1 MICCWDHG
9 SYLFKQSACKLK
21 KAFIKTIKRCI
32 GKEMWLRWKNIFKVD
47 YLIEEKINYI
57 YKKKLFKGHWF
68 QLPKHVFIKDNAWIK
83 ISIGGGFGIVES
95 VFISRYTR
103 GVPKQVLYVEIFA
116 YKLLLCAS
124 FQKSNLLVVRPNI
137 YAWIRASAA

>member
-32 GKEMWLRWKNIFKVD
+32 GKEMWLRWRNIFKVD

-57 YKKKLFKGHWF
+57 YKKSYLKGIDF
-68 QLPKHVFIKDNAWIK
+68 NCLNMYLSK
-83 ISIGGGFGIVES
+83 IMLGS
-95 VFISRYTR
+95 
-103 GVPKQVLYVEIFA
+103 K
-116 YKLLLCAS
+116 
-124 FQKSNLLVVRPNI
+124 
-137 YAWIRASAA
+137 

>member
-1 MICCWDHG
+1 MFNENKVLCSLNLLIDFCHDFIIFLFFSPSITYKILKHCFYSFFFMICCWDHG

-57 YKKKLFKGHWF
+57 YKKSCLTWLGHWF
-68 QLPKHVFIKDNAWIK
+68 QLP
-83 ISIGGGFGIVES
+83 
-95 VFISRYTR
+95 
-103 GVPKQVLYVEIFA
+103 
-116 YKLLLCAS
+116 
-124 FQKSNLLVVRPNI
+124 
-137 YAWIRASAA
+137 